1 MGTDGLKQ
9 WLVHCGH
16 AWTVVLAGE
25 ALYVDFQWNWS
36 HNWPEVEE
44 STL

>member
-1 MGTDGLKQ
+1 MGADGLKQ

-16 AWTVVLAGE
+16 AWTVVFARE
-25 ALYVDFQWNWS
+25 PMYVCLQWNRS
-36 HNWPEVEE
+36 NDWPEVEE